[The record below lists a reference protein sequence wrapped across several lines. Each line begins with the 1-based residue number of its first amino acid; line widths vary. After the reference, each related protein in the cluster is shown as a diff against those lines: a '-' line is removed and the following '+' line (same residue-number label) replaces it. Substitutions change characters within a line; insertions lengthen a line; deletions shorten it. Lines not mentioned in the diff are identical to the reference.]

1 VLTRF
6 LRRRESGA
14 QTVPLSVPSI
24 DVPKYYPQPLS
35 SVAVR
40 KPSSQSKRR
49 RRKPVPV
56 ERLYLEP
63 EPEPKRH
70 ARALLQLIREECPEK
85 IGKFIPHTH
94 LDRTYRELCQHEG
107 WEPRNWVAIARP
119 LSALTCK
126 RLLKRNG
133 TRFVAYRIPA
143 LGGCTPSE
151 GH

>member
-1 VLTRF
+1 VLTRL
-6 LRRRESGA
+6 LRHMGGEA
-14 QTVPLSVPSI
+14 QTVPQSVPSVA
-24 DVPKYYPQPLS
+24 VPEYCPRSLS
-35 SVAVR
+35 SVAVQKR
-40 KPSSQSKRR
+40 SSQSKRR
-49 RRKPVPV
+49 RKPVRV

-94 LDRTYRELCQHEG
+94 LDQTYRELCQHEG
-107 WEPRNWVAIARP
+107 WEPRNWAAIARP
-119 LSALTCK
+119 LSTLTRK

-151 GH
+151 EH